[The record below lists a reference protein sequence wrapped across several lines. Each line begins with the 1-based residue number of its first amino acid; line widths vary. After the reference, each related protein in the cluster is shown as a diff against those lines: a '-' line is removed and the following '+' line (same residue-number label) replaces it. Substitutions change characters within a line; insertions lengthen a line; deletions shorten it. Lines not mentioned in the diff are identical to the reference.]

1 MTRPA
6 LPPVRRVPAFVPVP
20 LRARADGWTPLRQ
33 AEFIGHLAET
43 RSVAAAAA
51 KVGMARETA
60 YRLRR
65 RYGAEGFA
73 AAWDA
78 ALGVTPRA
86 WKVTDFDL
94 PTAVR
99 EGTLRPVL
107 REGRYVAVVR
117 KPSISAI
124 LTLLAR
130 YDRALRTSDRDS
142 RRPRKV
148 TRTKSKSTVPAAA
161 AEAPAGLFH
170 CIAASIAPI

>member
-33 AEFIGHLAET
+33 AEFIGRLAET

-51 KVGMARETA
+51 AVGMARETA

-65 RYGAEGFA
+65 RRGAEGFA

-78 ALGVTPRA
+78 ALGFTGPCG
-86 WKVTDFDL
+86 KVTHSDL
-94 PTAVR
+94 AAAVR

-107 REGRYVAVVR
+107 RGGRYLAVVR
-117 KPSISAI
+117 KPSISAL

-130 YDRALRTSDRDS
+130 EDRAL
-142 RRPRKV
+142 
-148 TRTKSKSTVPAAA
+148 
-161 AEAPAGLFH
+161 
-170 CIAASIAPI
+170 AASERERGRDERSHEQNRRSRST